1 MPFPNSPR
9 SFLGEPEEQGP
20 PSISLTPM
28 VDVLFSILAFF
39 IVSTLFLSRW
49 QGLPVNLPE
58 AREGAGLAPPEVTVT
73 IQADGAIALDRQPVT
88 LETLAAQVLEKR
100 QDQKPL
106 VVAINA
112 DEQVSHGQVVRVMD
126 QLQRVPGIQLAI
138 ATQPT
143 SNVDTP

>member
-1 MPFPNSPR
+1 M
-9 SFLGEPEEQGP
+9 
-20 PSISLTPM
+20 
-28 VDVLFSILAFF
+28 
-39 IVSTLFLSRW
+39 
-49 QGLPVNLPE
+49 
-58 AREGAGLAPPEVTVT
+58 TVT

>member
-1 MPFPNSPR
+1 MPFSNSPK
-9 SFLGEPEEQGP
+9 SFLSEPEEQGP
-20 PSISLTPM
+20 PSINLTPM

-49 QGLPVNLPE
+49 QGLPVTLPE
-58 AREGAGLAPPEVTVT
+58 ASESVGQVPPEVTVT
-73 IQADGAIALDRQPVT
+73 IQTDGAIALDRQPVA
-88 LETLAAQVLEKR
+88 LENLAAQVLEKR
-100 QDQKPL
+100 RDNKPL

-138 ATQPT
+138 ATQPSAT
-143 SNVDTP
+143 LNTP